1 MGGCSH
7 WLFRSTGARGVA
19 AALTGVLGFIG
30 FIGIIGFIGFI
41 GGCGYSYSKLC
52 ASSSEIGIDHKC
64 AETTLKRGDEI
75 RVYFS
80 ERNQV
85 DGLFKSWE
93 GADTARVLIVDTRS
107 RMWTQERGALAEL
120 RVPLSTISRIERRRY
135 ALPPSAAILVVGAIL
150 GAAFVF
156 LSLPYLPGD

>member
-1 MGGCSH
+1 MGGCSRR
-7 WLFRSTGARGVA
+7 LFRSTGARGVA
-19 AALTGVLGFIG
+19 AALIGVFGFVG
-30 FIGIIGFIGFI
+30 FIGIIGFV

-52 ASSSEIGIDHKC
+52 ASSSELGIDQKC

-93 GADTARVLIVDTRS
+93 GADTARVLVVDTRP

-120 RVPLSTISRIERRRY
+120 RVPLSTISIIERRGY
-135 ALPPSAAILVVGAIL
+135 ALPQSAAILFIVPFLVTAAIFLTLPVGM
-150 GAAFVF
+150 
-156 LSLPYLPGD
+156 GD